1 MIMINVRNIKKGL
14 VIVGIIAILIF
25 IILKIYRIYQ
35 IDSCIDKGGKWN
47 YDLNKCEC
55 FYTIDTNRI
64 ADYYWIS
71 VFDTIKNQEYLKR
84 GKMLDSISKSPNEL
98 INILNFRPSKCK
110 IEYVNIDED
119 TLKIRILDDEY
130 LTEQMGTSGVDCY
143 MAETIF
149 TLTENDLI
157 KFIRFEM
164 DYGTHAGPGLYSRK
178 DYERMLNK

>member
-1 MIMINVRNIKKGL
+1 MINNKNVKKGII
-14 VIVGIIAILIF
+14 VIEIIAILIF
-25 IILKIYRIYQ
+25 VILKINRSYQ
-35 IDSCIDKGGKWN
+35 IDSCLDKGGKWN
-47 YDLNKCEC
+47 YDLKKCEC

-71 VFDTIKNQEYLKR
+71 DFDTITNQEYLKR

-98 INILNFRPSKCK
+98 IEILNLRPSKCK
-110 IEYVNIDED
+110 IKYVNIVGD

-130 LTEQMGTSGVDCY
+130 LTEQMGTSGADCY

-157 KFIRFEM
+157 KFVSFEM
-164 DYGTHAGPGLYSRK
+164 DYGSHASPGLYSRK
-178 DYERMLNK
+178 HYERMIKK